1 MQRQRGELVL
11 LRGREK
17 MERTDWEEAWRTWK
31 GCWKDCGRSGA
42 SLGTS
47 SACKGLGMAV
57 HGASAILGY

>member
-31 GCWKDCGRSGA
+31 DCGQSGA

-47 SACKGLGMAV
+47 
-57 HGASAILGY
+57 AILGY